1 VLHLTGDTTTMTT
14 SSTTQRS
21 GADDGSAVSPQ
32 QDVPRVRTAAPADL
46 AAVEALL
53 TASGLPLD
61 GVKDALATFVVAE
74 QGADLVGVAGLEVCC
89 DNALLRS
96 VAVRPE
102 WRSHGIGR
110 ALVTRVIS
118 DAESRGIH
126 ALYLLTTTADGYFPS
141 FGFRTIAR
149 DDVPADVR
157 ATAEFREAC
166 PASAT
171 VMCRECAGS
180 EVRGFAGS
188 PATTREG

>member
-1 VLHLTGDTTTMTT
+1 VLHLTEATTMKT
-14 SSTTQRS
+14 SSTTRRDDAKAA
-21 GADDGSAVSPQ
+21 GAMHAR
-32 QDVPRVRTAAPADL
+32 QDALRVRAATPADL

-61 GVKDALATFVVAE
+61 GVRDALATFVVAE
-74 QGADLVGVAGLEVCC
+74 RGTDVVGVAGLEVCC

-102 WRSHGIGR
+102 WRSHGVGR

-126 ALYLLTTTADGYFPS
+126 ALYLLTTTADRYFPT
-141 FGFRTIAR
+141 FGFRPIAR
-149 DDVPADVR
+149 DAVPADVR
-157 ATAEFREAC
+157 ETAEFRQAC

-171 VMCRECAGS
+171 VMCRECGAP
-180 EVRGFAGS
+180 EVRGSAS
-188 PATTREG
+188 PQLPTLES